1 MYGVFDR
8 IPLLFRS
15 FHSFNHPSI
24 HPLMFSSHFTRSS
37 VYPFIHSS
45 DSFIRSSTPG
55 RGLAAA
61 LSLGCDGAVLG
72 TRLWAS
78 EEAMG
83 DGGGVKREALLKAEA
98 DDVMRT
104 ETFDVLQVSGVSV
117 CVYVYM
123 FVFYVCFVCGC
134 MCACVC
140 EWRGLCVFMC
150 D

>member
-1 MYGVFDR
+1 
-8 IPLLFRS
+8 
-15 FHSFNHPSI
+15 
-24 HPLMFSSHFTRSS
+24 MFSSHFTRSS

-83 DGGGVKREALLKAEA
+83 DGSGVKREALLKAEA
-98 DDVMRT
+98 DDVVRT

-117 CVYVYM
+117 CV
-123 FVFYVCFVCGC
+123 
-134 MCACVC
+134 CVC
-140 EWRGLCVFMC
+140 LCFMC
-150 D
+150 VLYVVVCVRVCV

>member
-1 MYGVFDR
+1 
-8 IPLLFRS
+8 
-15 FHSFNHPSI
+15 
-24 HPLMFSSHFTRSS
+24 MFSSHFTRSS

-83 DGGGVKREALLKAEA
+83 DGSGVKREALLKAEA
-98 DDVMRT
+98 DDVVRT
-104 ETFDVLQVSGVSV
+104 ETFDVLQVSGVGV
-117 CVYVYM
+117 CVC
-123 FVFYVCFVCGC
+123 VCLCFMCVLCVVVCVC
-134 MCACVC
+134 VVCVC